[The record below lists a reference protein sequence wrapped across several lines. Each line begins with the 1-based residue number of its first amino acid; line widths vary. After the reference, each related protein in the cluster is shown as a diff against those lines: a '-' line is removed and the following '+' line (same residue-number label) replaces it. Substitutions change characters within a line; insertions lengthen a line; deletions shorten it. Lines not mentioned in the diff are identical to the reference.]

1 MAVLT
6 QQKGHLIE
14 LGKLPISQNPSDTSL
29 GPDWYKPKVG
39 LRVGMGHVGVPTA
52 SWQLPSSCPA
62 ASSQV
67 PGWSRD
73 RGGRWGSLDSLDSG
87 ESTDTD
93 GDTCKSRYS
102 VQTWK
107 RQVFAPQHWAPLTW
121 CKLKQI

>member
-29 GPDWYKPKVG
+29 GPDWDKSKVG
-39 LRVGMGHVGVPTA
+39 LKVGMGPVGVPTT
-52 SWQLPSSCPA
+52 SRQLPSSCPA

-73 RGGRWGSLDSLDSG
+73 RGGEMGLLGLLRFWG
-87 ESTDTD
+87 
-93 GDTCKSRYS
+93 
-102 VQTWK
+102 V
-107 RQVFAPQHWAPLTW
+107 
-121 CKLKQI
+121 